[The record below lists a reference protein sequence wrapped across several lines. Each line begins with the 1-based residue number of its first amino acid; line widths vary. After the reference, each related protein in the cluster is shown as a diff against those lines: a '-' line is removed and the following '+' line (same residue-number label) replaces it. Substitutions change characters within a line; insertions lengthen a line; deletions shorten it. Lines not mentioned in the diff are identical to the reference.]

1 VEKLILM
8 AKDRYPATSAKDF
21 TEKAMEELRDN
32 PYPEFI
38 KRNYYYKLGE
48 GGIVMYIIYE
58 IDPGN
63 EDAALKDIHARGL
76 KFAQEVEGF
85 EPVSEE
91 VLMSIQ
97 EALTLMQSG
106 PLPS

>member
-1 VEKLILM
+1 
-8 AKDRYPATSAKDF
+8 
-21 TEKAMEELRDN
+21 MEELRDN
-32 PYPEFI
+32 PYPEFT
-38 KRNYYYKLGE
+38 KRNYYFKLGE
-48 GGIVMYIIYE
+48 GGIVIYIIYE

-85 EPVSEE
+85 ELVSME
-91 VLMSIQ
+91 VLISIQ
-97 EALTLMQSG
+97 DALTMIQAG

>member
-1 VEKLILM
+1 LIIM
-8 AKDRYPATSAKDF
+8 AKNRYPATSANKF
-21 TEKAMEELRDN
+21 NEKAMEELRDN
-32 PYPEFI
+32 PYPEFT
-38 KRNYYYKLGE
+38 KRNYYFKLGE
-48 GGIVMYIIYE
+48 GGIVIYIIYE

-85 EPVSEE
+85 ELVSME
-91 VLMSIQ
+91 VLISIQ
-97 EALTLMQSG
+97 DALTMIQAG